1 MNTTAK
7 RKLLELIGKVVR
19 YDIISDADANQILE
33 ICTAA
38 VDRALKASDDIKS
51 LLEANK
57 RQREEIAALSN
68 QANPAAEQMDWER
81 AVSNVKEV
89 LQVCMEVG
97 WPAAF
102 AIAEL
107 NSYIKRYDSG
117 VRTRELYDSMME
129 VH

>member
-1 MNTTAK
+1 MYEALILHLRECAKYDPDENTFQEA
-7 RKLLELIGKVVR
+7 
-19 YDIISDADANQILE
+19 ADAIE
-33 ICTAA
+33 
-38 VDRALKASDDIKS
+38 S
-51 LLEANK
+51 LLEINE
-57 RQREEIAALSN
+57 RQREEIAVLSN
-68 QANPAAEQMDWER
+68 QSNTAAEQMDWER

-97 WPAAF
+97 WPASF

>member
-1 MNTTAK
+1 MYEALILHLRECAKYDPDENTFQEA
-7 RKLLELIGKVVR
+7 
-19 YDIISDADANQILE
+19 ADAIE
-33 ICTAA
+33 
-38 VDRALKASDDIKS
+38 S
-51 LLEANK
+51 LLEINE
-57 RQREEIAALSN
+57 RQREEIAVLRN
-68 QANPAAEQMDWER
+68 QANPVAEQMDWEK

-97 WPAAF
+97 WPALF

-117 VRTRELYDSMME
+117 ELTRELYDTMMG